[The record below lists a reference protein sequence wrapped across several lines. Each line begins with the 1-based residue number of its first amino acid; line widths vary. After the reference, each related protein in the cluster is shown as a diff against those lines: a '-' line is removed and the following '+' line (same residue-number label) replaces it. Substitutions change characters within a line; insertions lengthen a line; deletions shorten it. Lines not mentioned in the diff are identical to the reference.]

1 MKERLYERVAHK
13 SLLKLIT
20 SQVFSFIFLLEISLP
35 YNTSNAALIK
45 ENIPGAKRYLYM
57 TEASRL

>member
-1 MKERLYERVAHK
+1 MKERLYEGVAHK
-13 SLLKLIT
+13 SLLKLNT
-20 SQVFSFIFLLEISLP
+20 SQVFFIFLLEISLP